1 MSQATQA
8 TRKIAIET
16 PLGEDVLLLRG
27 FSASELISRLFAFEL
42 DLLSENHEIN
52 FDEII
57 GQNVTIRMDLP
68 GGGTRYW
75 NGFISR
81 FVQGASTSR
90 RFAQYR
96 ATMVPW
102 LWFLTLKSDCRI
114 FQEMSVP
121 EIVRQVFEDLGF
133 SDIEDR
139 TSGGYRQWTYCVQYR
154 ETAFNFVSRLM
165 EQEGIY
171 YYFAHE
177 QGKCT
182 IVLCDSRSKH
192 DAFADYEEI
201 AFIPDTRASSTQ
213 ERINEW
219 TVVKNASS
227 GKFAHTDYNF
237 LKPSASLMSV
247 EEDQKDHAHAG
258 YEIFDFP
265 GEYAENADGDKYAK
279 VRMEELAQSHE
290 VCDGDSDSR
299 GLCAG
304 HLFTMTGHTRRD
316 QNRKY
321 LITSTSCHASAED
334 YETSGGQQ
342 ALWSCSFTAIPASV
356 QFRPMRT
363 TPKPLVEGTQT
374 AIVTGPSGEEIYT
387 DGHGRVKVQFYWDRR
402 GLNDENSS
410 CWIRVSQPWAG
421 SGWGGMFIP
430 HIGHEVIVGFE
441 EGDPDRPMITGR
453 VYNGNNMPADA
464 LPDEKTK
471 SVIRSWKDNDI
482 VIEDKDGDK
491 HIHIKQA
498 NGNEIILHEGT
509 PSIDI
514 KQACGN
520 FIHMRDG
527 EGIHIQ
533 DYYGNEVKLD
543 AAAGTLKVRSPSHES
558 VMELGKSI
566 WLGTMSDVRQKANG
580 NWFTAIHGSKD
591 EHVVGPT
598 TFKYDGVNAKIHGGL
613 VSDTFIGGKH
623 ETLVGVKV
631 SYNIAKEI
639 NKNALDRDRIS
650 QGHIYYG
657 SAKYISLDA
666 PSGMIFLDG
675 KGALI
680 AAGGTKVQI
689 ENNGNISLNTSK
701 KVVIKASSAIILEAA
716 DCKIQS
722 KTKIYKPFE
731 SPNIKDRG

>member
-1 MSQATQA
+1 MGARMGARKIAVILTRTFPKPSPQDRGHDCPKVQDRQPLCRMKAFRTLNPCKASFTMSQATQA

-27 FSASELISRLFAFEL
+27 FSASEQISRLFAFEL

-57 GQNVTIRMDLP
+57 GQNVTIRVDLP

-75 NGFISR
+75 NGFINR

-201 AFIPDTRASSTQ
+201 AFTPETRASSTH

-247 EEDQKDHAHAG
+247 EEDQKEHAHAG

-279 VRMEELAQSHE
+279 IRMEELAQSHE
-290 VCDGDSDSR
+290 VCDGISDSR

-304 HLFTMTGHTRRD
+304 YLFTLTRHTRRD
-316 QNRKY
+316 QNREVPDHFHHM
-321 LITSTSCHASAED
+321 SC
-334 YETSGGQQ
+334 
-342 ALWSCSFTAIPASV
+342 CS
-356 QFRPMRT
+356 
-363 TPKPLVEGTQT
+363 
-374 AIVTGPSGEEIYT
+374 
-387 DGHGRVKVQFYWDRR
+387 R
-402 GLNDENSS
+402 GLRDF
-410 CWIRVSQPWAG
+410 RRPAG
-421 SGWGGMFIP
+421 AMDMFL
-430 HIGHEVIVGFE
+430 H
-441 EGDPDRPMITGR
+441 GDPEHCPVPTGAHDPQTCYRRYANRRRLWTGR
-453 VYNGNNMPADA
+453 
-464 LPDEKTK
+464 
-471 SVIRSWKDNDI
+471 R
-482 VIEDKDGDK
+482 
-491 HIHIKQA
+491 
-498 NGNEIILHEGT
+498 
-509 PSIDI
+509 
-514 KQACGN
+514 
-520 FIHMRDG
+520 
-527 EGIHIQ
+527 
-533 DYYGNEVKLD
+533 
-543 AAAGTLKVRSPSHES
+543 
-558 VMELGKSI
+558 
-566 WLGTMSDVRQKANG
+566 
-580 NWFTAIHGSKD
+580 
-591 EHVVGPT
+591 
-598 TFKYDGVNAKIHGGL
+598 
-613 VSDTFIGGKH
+613 
-623 ETLVGVKV
+623 
-631 SYNIAKEI
+631 
-639 NKNALDRDRIS
+639 
-650 QGHIYYG
+650 
-657 SAKYISLDA
+657 
-666 PSGMIFLDG
+666 
-675 KGALI
+675 
-680 AAGGTKVQI
+680 
-689 ENNGNISLNTSK
+689 
-701 KVVIKASSAIILEAA
+701 
-716 DCKIQS
+716 
-722 KTKIYKPFE
+722 
-731 SPNIKDRG
+731 